1 MKLTRRKNT
10 LLVACALL
18 TSMAVSAQQ
27 RGRGGSRG
35 ERHDFGPMRMLR
47 ELDLTEEQRQ
57 QVKTLFE
64 QAAETGAHK
73 RLMEARRSLN
83 EAVENG
89 ETDEGAIRQLGYQVG
104 LAEGDAAIERARV
117 RAQVMELLTE
127 EQKNK
132 LAQLEQQRRQER
144 DERRKRLEERRSRQ
158 GDSGK
163 EL

>member
-1 MKLTRRKNT
+1 
-10 LLVACALL
+10 
-18 TSMAVSAQQ
+18 
-27 RGRGGSRG
+27 
-35 ERHDFGPMRMLR
+35 MRMLR

-57 QVKTLFE
+57 QVRTLFE

-89 ETDEGAIRQLGYQVG
+89 ETDEGAIRELGYQVG
-104 LAEGDAAIERARV
+104 LAEGDAAIERARM
-117 RAQVMELLTE
+117 RAQITELLTE
-127 EQKNK
+127 EQKSK

-144 DERRKRLEERRSRQ
+144 EERRKRFEERQSRR
-158 GDSGK
+158 GDPGK